1 MKVLML
7 VVSFFVYE
15 LVFSQSYIS
24 YVTGDTSDVV
34 TPTSFG
40 LCLMGGAT
48 EEDHA
53 MRWFLQKSGG
63 GDIIVLRTTGTN
75 GYNDYLY
82 TQLGVTVNSVETI
95 LFNNATASFDPYV
108 LRKIA
113 SAEAIFIAGGNQYTY
128 VQYWRGT
135 PVDSLLN
142 YLSSVKKIPIGGTS
156 AGMSILGWAYN
167 SAQTGSV
174 TSAQALANPFSP
186 LVTVEQNNFLKFPCM
201 SKTITD
207 THFDNPDRRGRQ
219 VVFLS
224 RMLSGNG
231 DSARGIACDE
241 YTAVCIDSTGIAK
254 VFGGYPQYDDNAYF
268 IQVNRMVPNN
278 PETFMT
284 GQPLTWDRNHAA
296 IKAYAIKG
304 DTLGSKTF
312 DVKSW
317 LYGTGGSWQHWYVL
331 NGVLYTT
338 AGTPPD
344 LPLPVTFV
352 QVNVSTKQDV
362 NYICWK
368 VMNQQSIKQYEVE
381 RSIDGKNFTKVGS
394 INAQRNGQYELVYSW
409 LDKNMLAG
417 DYYYRIKSLSF
428 SGESNYSVIVK
439 ANNASRKGEIII
451 TPNPIIHQNFTI
463 HLVNQPKGL
472 YNVSLVNNSGQILN
486 SLSINNNQSTYSQ
499 KVKLESKMTPDIF
512 QIIVKCPDG
521 TIKTMPVII
530 KGE

>member
-1 MKVLML
+1 
-7 VVSFFVYE
+7 
-15 LVFSQSYIS
+15 
-24 YVTGDTSDVV
+24 
-34 TPTSFG
+34 
-40 LCLMGGAT
+40 
-48 EEDHA
+48 
-53 MRWFLQKSGG
+53 
-63 GDIIVLRTTGTN
+63 
-75 GYNDYLY
+75 
-82 TQLGVTVNSVETI
+82 
-95 LFNNATASFDPYV
+95 
-108 LRKIA
+108 
-113 SAEAIFIAGGNQYTY
+113 
-128 VQYWRGT
+128 
-135 PVDSLLN
+135 
-142 YLSSVKKIPIGGTS
+142 
-156 AGMSILGWAYN
+156 
-167 SAQTGSV
+167 
-174 TSAQALANPFSP
+174 
-186 LVTVEQNNFLKFPCM
+186 M

-207 THFDNPDRRGRQ
+207 THYDNPDRRGRQ

-268 IQVNRMVPNN
+268 IQVNRIVPNN
-278 PETFMT
+278 PETFMN

-362 NYICWK
+362 NFICWK

-381 RSIDGKNFTKVGS
+381 RSIDGKNFTKVVS

-439 ANNASRKGEIII
+439 SNNPIRKGEIII

-463 HLVNQPKGL
+463 QLVNQPKGL

-486 SLSINNNQSTYSQ
+486 SFSINNNQSTYSQ
-499 KVKLESKMTPDIF
+499 KVKLESKMITDVF

-521 TIKTMPVII
+521 TIKTMPII
-530 KGE
+530 INAD